1 VPFSEAFGYWTGSGE
16 GATLPRMP
24 APTLPIIDFR
34 PFNDGSL
41 WRDHVG
47 AQIDWACSEF
57 GFFYLVG
64 HGIDA
69 ALIER
74 LLQLSRQFFAQDE
87 AVKRHIHMSLSG
99 RAWRGYF
106 PVGEELTSGRPDLK
120 EGIYFGSEL
129 PDDDGRVQAGIP
141 LHGRNA
147 FPDIPGFRE
156 TVLEYLDAL
165 THLGQQL
172 SRALAR
178 GLGVDETEFAD
189 HYASDPT
196 ILLRVFHYPPQQNA
210 PADHWGVGEHTDYGF
225 LTILKQDDVGG
236 LQIKRGDEWLDVPPV
251 PGSFVCNVGD
261 MLEVLTGARYR
272 SAPHRVRNVSNA
284 SRLSVPFFFD
294 PSFDAKLAPISSERM
309 LLTASPDRAHDAHT
323 RANQVRGTYG
333 EYLIGKVSKVF
344 PQLGQRVLR

>member
-1 VPFSEAFGYWTGSGE
+1 
-16 GATLPRMP
+16 MP
-24 APTLPIIDFR
+24 ASYLPIIDFG
-34 PFNDGSL
+34 PFDEGPL

-47 AQIDWACSEF
+47 AQIDWACNEF

-87 AVKRHIHMSLSG
+87 AVKRRIHMSLSG

-106 PVGEELTSGRPDLK
+106 PVGEELTSGVPDLK

-129 PDDDGRVQAGIP
+129 ADDHARVQAGIP

-165 THLGQQL
+165 TRLGQRL

-178 GLGVDETEFAD
+178 GLGVDETEFVD
-189 HYASDPT
+189 RYASDPT
-196 ILLRVFHYPPQQNA
+196 ILLRVFHYPPQIERVTGQ
-210 PADHWGVGEHTDYGF
+210 WGVGEHTDYGF
-225 LTILKQDDVGG
+225 LTILKQDDIGG
-236 LQIKRGDEWLDVPPV
+236 LQIKHGDEWLDVPPV

-272 SAPHRVRNVSNA
+272 SAPHRVRNISNA

-294 PSFDAKLAPISSERM
+294 PGFDAKLAPITSERM
-309 LLTASPDRAHDAHT
+309 NITTTPGREQHAYT

-333 EYLIGKVSKVF
+333 EYLIGKVSRVF
-344 PQLGQRVLR
+344 PQLGQRVLT